1 MLKDRGSQKW
11 TSLMLPEH
19 LVKIKEWK
27 QEQFH
32 DKKRELTEWEME
44 EIEQIV
50 QRAYKLHEEVKITLW
65 RDNKL
70 YDVVGMITAID
81 SFNKD
86 LLLDIDISI
95 KRITFNQIQKASMV
109 NIDD

>member
-1 MLKDRGSQKW
+1 MLNDRGNLKW

-19 LVKIKEWK
+19 LVEIKQWK

-50 QRAYKLHEEVKITLW
+50 QRAYKLHEEVKITFW
-65 RDNKL
+65 SDNKL
-70 YDVVGMITAID
+70 HDVVGMITAINV
-81 SFNKD
+81 FHKE
-86 LLLDIDISI
+86 LLLDMDISI
-95 KRITFNQIQKASMV
+95 KRITFDQIQKASMV